1 MNRQIIYAATLAA
14 MLMSAT
20 GCVTAQQEQPRR
32 RYQGQGQR
40 PGQGP
45 PGQQQREPTRVPEGC
60 TVVRDVVY
68 ARAGSKDLTLDIYR
82 PDNSPAKMP
91 VIVWIHG
98 GGWQSG
104 SKDRCPPAPLARE
117 GYAVVSINYR
127 LSHEAQ
133 FPAQIFDCKA
143 AIRFLRANAGKYNI
157 DPDRIGVWGSSA
169 GGHLVALL
177 GTSGGVKELEGD
189 LGNAQFSSRVQCV
202 VDFFGPTEFTKM
214 DAQGSN
220 RNHDA
225 PNSPES
231 KLIGG
236 PIQQNVDKVRRAN
249 PITYVTTDDPPFL
262 ILHGDQDDTVPLGQ
276 SEMLRDALQNAG
288 VPVTFEPQPG
298 KGHGF
303 GGPQYV
309 RRAGE
314 FFDKHLKGNTTSSAP
329 TQGVGVAQPVATTET
344 ENEEEAA
351 PASAPATPITGKAPP
366 TGIFALM
373 EGDRI
378 ERPVRNLAGHS
389 FWASPNVAGV
399 TLRTFWNKVEPARGE
414 WNWMLF
420 DEGLELAR
428 QHNKRLG
435 LSLAAGAATP
445 AWVYAA
451 GAKKFEFT
459 LKTNFKADEE
469 AAMPLPWDEAFLKEW
484 AAALAEM
491 GRRYDGDPHVAYV
504 MVTGLGHAV
513 ETYFAKKQEDA
524 AALNRIGGA
533 AKWVEGAKKVI
544 DLYAAAF
551 PTTPFVM
558 AMANPVPGGAGED
571 ALREVVAYG
580 LGKYPGRFGVM
591 HHGLNAQSSGNFLPN
606 QLIRENSG
614 KTTVGFQM
622 VWATQG
628 QNAQRVKGSL
638 AEALARA
645 TELRGQFVEVYAA
658 DCDDSSYAGDLRD
671 AGNALA
677 KNKR

>member
-1 MNRQIIYAATLAA
+1 MNRNIIYSMTMVAL
-14 MLMSAT
+14 LLSVT
-20 GCVTAQQEQPRR
+20 GCVTAQQQQQPRR
-32 RYQGQGQR
+32 RYQGQGQQ
-40 PGQGP
+40 GQ
-45 PGQQQREPTRVPEGC
+45 QQQREPTRVPDGC
-60 TVVRDVVY
+60 TVERDLVY

-82 PDNSPAKMP
+82 PESPPAKLP

-117 GYAVVSINYR
+117 GYAVVSVNYR
-127 LSHEAQ
+127 LSHEAI
-133 FPAQIFDCKA
+133 FPSQMYDCKA
-143 AIRFLRANAGKYNI
+143 AIRWLRANAAKYNL

-189 LGNAQFSSRVQCV
+189 EGNAQFSSRVQCV

-220 RNHDA
+220 RRHDA
-225 PNSPES
+225 ENSPES

-236 PIQQNVDKVRRAN
+236 PIQQNIDKVRRAN

-262 ILHGDQDDTVPLGQ
+262 ILHGDQDETVPLGQ

-309 RRAGE
+309 RRAGQ
-314 FFDKHLKGNTTSSAP
+314 FFDKYLKGKVSSAAEP
-329 TQGVGVAQPVATTET
+329 ITQPVAATET
-344 ENEEEAA
+344 EYEEETPAAA
-351 PASAPATPITGKAPP
+351 PAAPVAPITGKAAP

-399 TLRTFWNKVEPARGE
+399 TLRTFWSKVEPARGE

-420 DEGLELAR
+420 DQGLELAR

-435 LSLAAGAATP
+435 LSLAAGATTP
-445 AWVYAA
+445 VWVYEA

-459 LKTNFKADEE
+459 LKTNFKSDES
-469 AAMPLPWDEAFLKEW
+469 AAMPVPWDETFRKEW
-484 AAALAEM
+484 GAALAEM

-513 ETYFAKKQEDA
+513 ETYFAKKLDDA
-524 AALNRIGGA
+524 AALNRIGGV

-544 DLYAAAF
+544 DLYATSF
-551 PTTPFVM
+551 PKTPFVM
-558 AMANPVPGGAGED
+558 AVANPVPGGAGEE
-571 ALREVVAYG
+571 AMREVVAYG
-580 LGKYPGRFGVM
+580 TGKYPGRFGVM
-591 HHGLNAQSSGNFLPN
+591 HHGLNAQSSPNFLPN
-606 QLIRENSG
+606 QLVRENSG

-622 VWATQG
+622 VWSTQD
-628 QNAQRVKGSL
+628 QNAERIKGSL
-638 AEALARA
+638 GEALARA
-645 TELRGQFVEVYAA
+645 EELHAHFVEVYAA
-658 DCDDSSYAGDLRD
+658 DCDDSSHAGELRD
-671 AGNALA
+671 AGSALA
-677 KNKR
+677 KNRR